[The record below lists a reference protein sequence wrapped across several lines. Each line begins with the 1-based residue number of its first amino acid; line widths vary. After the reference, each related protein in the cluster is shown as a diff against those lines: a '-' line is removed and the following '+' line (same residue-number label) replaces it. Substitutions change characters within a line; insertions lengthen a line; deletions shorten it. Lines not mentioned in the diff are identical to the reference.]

1 MKIVSIVPSTTFAS
15 GIAVADFATYLK
27 QTYAD
32 DTTNIDLCFQSAVQ
46 YVEGIL
52 GMILTTKS
60 VKLIGSVWNDG
71 EYDLPI
77 YGSLSAITVNYY
89 DTTNTNQTL
98 TLATSERWFERTD
111 KLTGTL
117 VLDPATFPDLYDR
130 KDAVR
135 ITLTLAS
142 DDTFTSLYNMIVFQ
156 LGAYFY
162 DCRTNDK
169 EPQMTVVDKLMMAIR
184 EKTF

>member
-1 MKIVSIVPSTTFAS
+1 MKIVSIIPSTTFAS

-32 DTTNIDLCFQSAVQ
+32 DTTNIDLSFQAAVQ

-60 VKLIGSVWNDG
+60 VKMIGSTWGDG
-71 EYDLPI
+71 KYDLDV
-77 YGSLSAITVNYY
+77 YGSLGAITVNYY
-89 DTTNTNQTL
+89 DTDNTNQTL
-98 TLATSERWFERTD
+98 TLETTERWLERTD
-111 KLTGTL
+111 KTTGTL
-117 VLDPATFPDLYDR
+117 VIDYDTLPELYDR
-130 KDAVR
+130 ADAIR
-135 ITLTLAS
+135 ITLTLGA
-142 DDTFTSLYNMIVFQ
+142 DDTFTSIYNMIVFQ

-169 EPQMTVVDKLMMAIR
+169 ELQMTVVDKLLMAIR
-184 EKTF
+184 IKTF

>member
-1 MKIVSIVPSTTFAS
+1 VKIVSIVPSTTFAS

-32 DTTNIDLCFQSAVQ
+32 DTTNIDLCFTSAVQ

-52 GMILTTKS
+52 GMILSTKA
-60 VKLIGSVWNDG
+60 VKLIGSTWSDG
-71 EYDLPI
+71 KYDIEI

-89 DTTNTNQTL
+89 DADNANQTL
-98 TLATSERWFERTD
+98 TLATGERWLERTD
-111 KLTGTL
+111 KLSGTL
-117 VLDPATFPDLYDR
+117 VLNPATFPVLYDR
-130 KDAVR
+130 KDAIR
-135 ITLTLAS
+135 ITLTLAA

-169 EPQMTVVDKLMMAIR
+169 EPQMTVVDKMLMAVR